1 MAIDMYTSTCRG
13 VRMWVGGYDLHL
25 IGLVLVF
32 FMLFMIFFNGLID
45 VWENSLPL
53 VLVEAFRP
61 GEID

>member
-1 MAIDMYTSTCRG
+1 
-13 VRMWVGGYDLHL
+13 MWVGGYDLHL